1 MGEKATVGTF
11 IIVEGKTDATKLK
24 SIFPD
29 LKIIETGGSGI
40 TTEKL
45 ELIKKISLHNKVI
58 IFTDPDHPGQKLRQM
73 ISDYLDN
80 NCIHAFINKTDAI
93 KGKKVGVAE
102 ASTLAIKNSI
112 SNLITFSNTVGD
124 SLLWSDYINLVDSK
138 LRRQKIIN
146 YYNLAPTNNKTTFKC
161 LNYMNVTKDDLIKIL
176 EEK

>member
-1 MGEKATVGTF
+1 MGTF

-24 SIFPD
+24 SIFPG

-58 IFTDPDHPGQKLRQM
+58 IFTDPDYPGQKLRQM

-80 NCIHAFINKTDAI
+80 NCLHAFINKSDAI

-102 ASTLAIKNSI
+102 ASVVAIKNSI
-112 SNLITFSNTVGD
+112 NNLITFRNENKD
-124 SLLWSDYINLVDSK
+124 SLLWPDYINLVDSK
-138 LRRQKIIN
+138 LKRQKIIN
-146 YYNLAPTNNKTTFKC
+146 YYNLAPTNNKATFKC
-161 LNYMNVTKDDLIKIL
+161 LNYMNVTKHALIKIL

>member
-11 IIVEGKTDATKLK
+11 IIVEGKTDAAKLE

-29 LKIIETGGSGI
+29 LEIIETGGSGI

-45 ELIKKISLHNKVI
+45 ALIKKISLHNKII
-58 IFTDPDHPGQKLRQM
+58 IFTDPDHPGQKLRQI

-80 NCIHAFINKTDAI
+80 NCIHAFIDKVDAI
-93 KGKKVGVAE
+93 RGKKVGVAE
-102 ASTLAIKNSI
+102 ASISAIKNSI
-112 SNLITFSNTVGD
+112 INLITFSNKTGD

-138 LRRQKIIN
+138 LKRQKIIN
-146 YYNLAPTNNKTTFKC
+146 YYNLALTNNKTTFKY
-161 LNYMNVTKDDLIKIL
+161 LNYMNITKDDLIKTL